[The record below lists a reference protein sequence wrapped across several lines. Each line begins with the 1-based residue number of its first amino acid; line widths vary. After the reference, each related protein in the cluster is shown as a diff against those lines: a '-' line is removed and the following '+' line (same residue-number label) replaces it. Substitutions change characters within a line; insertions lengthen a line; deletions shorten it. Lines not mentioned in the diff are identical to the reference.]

1 MYLNT
6 LSYPAFRKLFLI
18 DSYKYVVHVKRMFLL
33 TVDGKLYSTS
43 VYNKDIKSESTGLYK

>member
-18 DSYKYVVHVKRMFLL
+18 DSYKYVVHVKRMFLA
-33 TVDGKLYSTS
+33 VDGKLYSTS
-43 VYNKDIKSESTGLYK
+43 VYNKDIKSERTGLYK